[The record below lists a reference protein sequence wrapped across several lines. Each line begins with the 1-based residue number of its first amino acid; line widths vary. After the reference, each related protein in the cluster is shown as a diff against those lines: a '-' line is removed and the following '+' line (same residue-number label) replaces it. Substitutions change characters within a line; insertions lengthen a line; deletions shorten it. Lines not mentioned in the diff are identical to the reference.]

1 MTHDNIDILVV
12 DDDISHCTIL
22 QALLRGWGYNVALAN
37 SGRQALEQV
46 REQVFDL
53 VLCDVRMAEMDGIA
67 TLKEIKTLNPAIPVL
82 IMTAY
87 SSIETAVE
95 ALKTGALDY
104 LIKPLDFD
112 NLQSTLEKALAH
124 THSVD
129 AETPAV
135 SASQF
140 GMVGK
145 SPAMQHLLS
154 EIALVA
160 PSEAT
165 VLIHGDSGTGK
176 ELVAR
181 AIHASS
187 ARSEKPLVTLNC
199 AALNESLL
207 ESELF
212 GHEKGAFTGAD
223 KRREG
228 RFVEAD
234 GGTLFLDEI
243 GDISPMMQVRL
254 LRAIQER
261 EVQRVGSNQTISVDV
276 RLIAA
281 THRDLA
287 AEVNA
292 GRFRQDLYYRLNV
305 VAIEV
310 PSLRQR
316 REDIPLLA
324 GHFLQRFAER
334 NRKAVKGFTPQAMDL
349 LIHYDWPGN
358 IRELENAVER
368 AVVLLTGEYISER
381 ELPLAIASTPI
392 PLVQSQDIQPL
403 VEVEK
408 EGDSGG
414 AGENGRQQNRSRPP
428 VRDHAQNA
436 IGKTVALV
444 LLAFDS
450 APADIFP
457 AEAVVPMDIGH

>member
-37 SGRQALEQV
+37 SGRQALAQV

-67 TLKEIKTLNPAIPVL
+67 TLKEIKALNPAIPVL

-87 SSIETAVE
+87 SSVETAVE
-95 ALKTGALDY
+95 ALKTGAQDY

-112 NLQSTLEKALAH
+112 NLQATLEKALAH
-124 THSVD
+124 THCVD
-129 AETPAV
+129 AEMPAV

-145 SPAMQHLLS
+145 SAAMQHLLS

-187 ARSEKPLVTLNC
+187 ARREKPLVALNC

-212 GHEKGAFTGAD
+212 GHEKGAFTGTD

-261 EVQRVGSNQTISVDV
+261 EVQRVGSNQTIPVDV

-287 AEVNA
+287 EEVNA

-324 GHFLQRFAER
+324 DHFLQRFAER

-392 PLVQSQDIQPL
+392 PLAQSQDIQPL

-408 EGDSGG
+408 EVILAALEKTGG
-414 AGENGRQQNRSRPP
+414 NKTEAARQLGITR
-428 VRDHAQNA
+428 
-436 IGKTVALV
+436 KT
-444 LLAFDS
+444 LLAKLS
-450 APADIFP
+450 R
-457 AEAVVPMDIGH
+457 

>member
-67 TLKEIKTLNPAIPVL
+67 TLKEIKALNPAIPVL

-87 SSIETAVE
+87 SSVETAVE

-112 NLQSTLEKALAH
+112 NLQATLEKALVH

-187 ARSEKPLVTLNC
+187 ARSEKPLVTLTVRHSTNPYWNLNC
-199 AALNESLL
+199 SVTKKGRLPEPTN
-207 ESELF
+207 
-212 GHEKGAFTGAD
+212 GGKGALW
-223 KRREG
+223 R
-228 RFVEAD
+228 
-234 GGTLFLDEI
+234 
-243 GDISPMMQVRL
+243 
-254 LRAIQER
+254 
-261 EVQRVGSNQTISVDV
+261 QT
-276 RLIAA
+276 AA
-281 THRDLA
+281 RC
-287 AEVNA
+287 
-292 GRFRQDLYYRLNV
+292 F
-305 VAIEV
+305 
-310 PSLRQR
+310 SM
-316 REDIPLLA
+316 
-324 GHFLQRFAER
+324 
-334 NRKAVKGFTPQAMDL
+334 K
-349 LIHYDWPGN
+349 
-358 IRELENAVER
+358 
-368 AVVLLTGEYISER
+368 
-381 ELPLAIASTPI
+381 LAISH
-392 PLVQSQDIQPL
+392 
-403 VEVEK
+403 
-408 EGDSGG
+408 
-414 AGENGRQQNRSRPP
+414 R
-428 VRDHAQNA
+428 
-436 IGKTVALV
+436 
-444 LLAFDS
+444 
-450 APADIFP
+450 
-457 AEAVVPMDIGH
+457 

>member
-37 SGRQALEQV
+37 SGRQALAQV
-46 REQVFDL
+46 RDQVFDL

-67 TLKEIKTLNPAIPVL
+67 TLKEIKALNPAIPVL

-87 SSIETAVE
+87 SSVETAVE

-104 LIKPLDFD
+104 LIKLLDFD
-112 NLQSTLEKALAH
+112 NLQATLEKALAH
-124 THSVD
+124 THCVD
-129 AETPAV
+129 AEMPAV

-145 SPAMQHLLS
+145 SAAMQHLLS

-187 ARSEKPLVTLNC
+187 ARREKPLVALNC

-261 EVQRVGSNQTISVDV
+261 EVQRVGSNQTIPVDV

-287 AEVNA
+287 EEVNA

-324 GHFLQRFAER
+324 DHFLQRFAER

-392 PLVQSQDIQPL
+392 PLAQSQDIQPL

-408 EGDSGG
+408 EVILAALEKTGG
-414 AGENGRQQNRSRPP
+414 NKTEAARQLGITR
-428 VRDHAQNA
+428 
-436 IGKTVALV
+436 KT
-444 LLAFDS
+444 LLAKLS
-450 APADIFP
+450 R
-457 AEAVVPMDIGH
+457 

>member
-1 MTHDNIDILVV
+1 MSGEQVDILVV

-22 QALLRGWGYNVALAN
+22 QALLRGWGYRVALAN
-37 SGRQALEQV
+37 NGLQALEKV
-46 REQVFDL
+46 REKVFDL
-53 VLCDVRMAEMDGIA
+53 VLCDIRMAEMDGIE
-67 TLKEIKTLNPAIPVL
+67 TLKEIKTFNPSIPVL

-87 SSIETAVE
+87 SSVDTAVE
-95 ALKTGALDY
+95 ALKSGALDY

-112 NLQSTLEKALAH
+112 KLQLTLSEALAH
-124 THSVD
+124 TRLSESPL
-129 AETPAV
+129 AEPPA
-135 SASQF
+135 AQF
-140 GMVGK
+140 GMVGD
-145 SPAMQHLLS
+145 SPAMRALLNN
-154 EIALVA
+154 ITLVA
-160 PSEAT
+160 PSDAT
-165 VLIHGDSGTGK
+165 VLIHGESGTGK

-181 AIHASS
+181 ALHASS
-187 ARSEKPLVTLNC
+187 ARSRRPLVILNC

-243 GDISPMMQVRL
+243 GDISPLMQVRL

-261 EVQRVGSNQTISVDV
+261 EVQRVGSNQTLSVDV

-287 AEVNA
+287 EEVSA

-305 VAIEV
+305 VTIDM
-310 PSLRQR
+310 PPLRHR
-316 REDIPLLA
+316 REDIPQLA
-324 GHFLQRFAER
+324 RYFLQRYAER
-334 NRKAVKGFTPQAMDL
+334 NRKAVQGFTPQAMDL
-349 LIHYDWPGN
+349 LIHYAWPGN

-381 ELPLAIASTPI
+381 ELPLAIAGTPVADA
-392 PLVQSQDIQPL
+392 PHGDDSIQPL

-408 EGDSGG
+408 EAILAALERTGG
-414 AGENGRQQNRSRPP
+414 NKTEAARQLGITR
-428 VRDHAQNA
+428 
-436 IGKTVALV
+436 KT
-444 LLAFDS
+444 LLAKLS
-450 APADIFP
+450 R
-457 AEAVVPMDIGH
+457 

>member
-22 QALLRGWGYNVALAN
+22 QALLRGWGYNVELAN
-37 SGRQALEQV
+37 SGRQALAQV

-67 TLKEIKTLNPAIPVL
+67 TLKEIKALNPAIPVL

-87 SSIETAVE
+87 SSVETAVE

-112 NLQSTLEKALAH
+112 NLQATLEKALAH
-124 THSVD
+124 THCVD
-129 AETPAV
+129 AEMPAV

-145 SPAMQHLLS
+145 SAAMQHLLS

-187 ARSEKPLVTLNC
+187 ARREKPLVALNC

-261 EVQRVGSNQTISVDV
+261 EVQRVGSNQTIPVDV

-287 AEVNA
+287 EEVNA

-324 GHFLQRFAER
+324 DHFLQRFAER

-392 PLVQSQDIQPL
+392 PLAQSQDIQPL

-408 EGDSGG
+408 EVILAALEKTRGNKTE
-414 AGENGRQQNRSRPP
+414 AARQLGITR
-428 VRDHAQNA
+428 
-436 IGKTVALV
+436 KT
-444 LLAFDS
+444 LLAKLS
-450 APADIFP
+450 R
-457 AEAVVPMDIGH
+457 